1 MIRRKDQSDAVE
13 IGFDR
18 RSVRVPIAKL
28 RLLHPITEAVRK
40 SRKFSQ
46 IVSSIRE
53 IGIIEPPVVA
63 KCRDDPTS
71 FLLLDGHVRVEV
83 LKDMGET
90 EVTCL
95 VSTDDEGFTYN
106 KRVNRLA
113 IIQEHKMILKA
124 IERGAPEARIA
135 SALNIDVT
143 TLRNKVRLLEGICAE
158 VADLLKDKH
167 VAGNAFTELRKM
179 TPFRQIE
186 AAELMIAM
194 NRFTGSYARALLAAT
209 PKDQLVKPNS
219 PKLKGLTDEQVA
231 LMEREASNLEREF
244 KIAEQ
249 SYGTDHLDLVL
260 AKGYLAKLLRS
271 ARVVRFLSNHHQE
284 ILGEFR
290 KIADVESASA

>member
-1 MIRRKDQSDAVE
+1 MNRRKDRSDVVE
-13 IGFDR
+13 LGFDR
-18 RSVRVPIAKL
+18 NSIRLPIASL
-28 RLLHPITEAVRK
+28 RPLHTISDAIRK

-63 KCRDDPTS
+63 KCRDDSAS

-95 VSTDDEGFTYN
+95 LSTDDEGFTYN

-124 IERGAPEARIA
+124 IERGAPEKRIA
-135 SALNIDVT
+135 SALNIDVS
-143 TLRNKVRLLEGICAE
+143 TLRHKVRLLDGICMEAI
-158 VADLLKDKH
+158 DLLKDKH
-167 VAGNAFTELRKM
+167 VAGNAFSELRRM
-179 TPFRQIE
+179 TPLRQIE

-194 NRFTGSYARALLAAT
+194 NKFTGSYARALLAAT
-209 PKDQLVKPNS
+209 PRDQLVKPNN

-271 ARVVRFLSNHHQE
+271 SRVVRFLNNHHQE
-284 ILGEFR
+284 ILSEFR
-290 KIADVESASA
+290 KIADMENASA